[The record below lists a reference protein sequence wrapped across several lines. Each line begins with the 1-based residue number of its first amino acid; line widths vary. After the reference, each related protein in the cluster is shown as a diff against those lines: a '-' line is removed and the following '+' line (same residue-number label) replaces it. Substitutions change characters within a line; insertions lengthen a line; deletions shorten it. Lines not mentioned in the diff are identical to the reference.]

1 MSTTIQE
8 TTQLPEIKVA
18 SPAEEH
24 RRDVFLRAAEIM
36 EREGYETGCK
46 AMATTGPVC
55 LLGAVGRALGGDAI
69 IDEPLVEYEYGPK
82 GPREVVISEES
93 YDYKITGAFVL
104 NCSADEFEYSDD
116 GISDVYGYSD
126 RAGKERVVRTLRAM
140 ANGKHF
146 AEARAENDD

>member
-82 GPREVVISEES
+82 GPRVVILEGS

-104 NCSADEFEYSDD
+104 NRSADEFEYSDD
-116 GISDVYGYSD
+116 GISDVYRYSD
-126 RAGKERVVRTLRAM
+126 HAGKERVVRTLRAM

-146 AEARAENDD
+146 AEARGAENDD